1 MQAIKIRTMG
11 MQDHA
16 ELLLLFEKT
25 PGIRVRDADGYEP
38 MSRYLARNP
47 GMSFV
52 AEYQGQIVGCCMA
65 GHDGR
70 RGYLQ
75 HLVVSP
81 SVQGQGVARRL
92 VRACI
97 EALAQEGILKTHL
110 FVLTDNQEGRA
121 FWSHLGW
128 EGRSDFGV
136 YSWVE
141 GDHPSV

>member
-1 MQAIKIRTMG
+1 MQDIKIRAMN

-16 ELLLLFEKT
+16 ELILLFEKT
-25 PGIRVRDADGYEP
+25 PGIRLRDADAYDP

-52 AEYQGQIVGCCMA
+52 AEYQGQLVGCCMA

-81 SVQGQGVARRL
+81 SVQGHGIARRL

-97 EALAQEGILKTHL
+97 EALAQEGIFKTHL
-110 FVLTDNQEGRA
+110 FVLTDHEEGQH
-121 FWSHLGW
+121 FWAHLGW
-128 EGRSDFGV
+128 QGRSDFGV

-141 GDHPSV
+141 GDHPDV